1 MKSYFLL
8 SIGLLFSF
16 LVTQAQNLHTQAN
29 AASIEN
35 EANSTTGWAGT
46 ALITSSTT
54 NPQNGIYSMLITTNG
69 TGREA
74 RYTFPAVVGTVYN
87 ISIWARQG
95 SPANNP
101 AFANWT
107 GFTGFTTRV
116 ISSTAWT
123 QYNFTLTASATNPI
137 IRVYSGPS
145 GAASGTQVFI
155 DAVSIL
161 ASGGGG
167 GGTTDTQAP
176 TAPSNL
182 IASGTTSTSTNLSW
196 NASTDN
202 VGVTSYTIRRNN
214 VVVGTVGGNIT
225 TFAASGL
232 AASTTY
238 TFNVVAS
245 DAAGN
250 VSGASNT
257 VTVTTPAGGGGG
269 TTDTQA
275 PTSPT
280 SLTASGTTSNSTNL
294 SWNGS
299 TDNVGVTSYTIR
311 RNNIAIGSVPGN
323 TTSFIAT
330 SLSASTT
337 YSFNVVASDAAGN
350 TSGASNTVTVT
361 TMAGDGGGGGGGGTP
376 GGSATEDFQARNLFV
391 AGVVGIGTTPNANFL
406 LSVDGNIRAKEV
418 IVESGWSDF
427 VFDPDYYLPS
437 LSEVEEYINEKGHL
451 KDIPSAAEV
460 QENGVGLAEFNTRLL
475 QKVEEMTLYLIKMD
489 KQIQQLEA
497 ENELLKKAIE
507 NSNTEKR

>member
-1 MKSYFLL
+1 MKRYFLL
-8 SIGLLFSF
+8 SIGLLFSL
-16 LVTQAQNLHTQAN
+16 LVTQAQNLHTQSN
-29 AASIEN
+29 AVSIEN

-54 NPQNGIYSMLITTNG
+54 NPQNGIYSMLVTTNG

-116 ISSTAWT
+116 ISSTVWT
-123 QYNFTLTASATNPI
+123 QYNFTLTASATNPV
-137 IRVYSGPS
+137 IRVYSAPS
-145 GAASGTQVFI
+145 GGASGTQVFI

-167 GGTTDTQAP
+167 GTTDTQAP

-182 IASGTTSTSTNLSW
+182 TASGTTSTSTNLSW

-214 VVVGTVGGNIT
+214 AVVGTVGGNIT

-232 AASTTY
+232 TASTTY

-257 VTVTTPAGGGGG
+257 VTVTTPADGGGG

-275 PTSPT
+275 PTAPT
-280 SLTASGTTSNSTNL
+280 GLTASGTTSNSTNL
-294 SWNGS
+294 SWNAS
-299 TDNVGVTSYTIR
+299 SDNVGVTSYTIR
-311 RNNIAIGSVPGN
+311 RNNIAVGSVPGN

-361 TMAGDGGGGGGGGTP
+361 TMAGDGGGGGGGS
-376 GGSATEDFQARNLFV
+376 GGSTTEDFQARNLFV
-391 AGVVGIGTTPNANFL
+391 AGVVGIGTTPNTNFL

-437 LSEVEEYINEKGHL
+437 LSEVEDYINEKGHL